1 MNQPRTTSA
10 LGLLAIAFF
19 GIHACCQYRAG
30 TASNLLW
37 ICHVA
42 DLCVGVGLVMRW
54 RSLVAAGVLMLSIGI
69 PMWIISLWD
78 GGDFYPTSAL
88 THLGGITIGLIGL
101 TQLGLPRR
109 SWLTGVG
116 VVAVLLILSRGVTPV
131 ELNVNIAFVSYF
143 KLPKYLSA
151 DEIYV
156 LLLLGF
162 WGSSMWIVEK
172 SLLLIPRF
180 GRLAGE
186 RA

>member
-1 MNQPRTTSA
+1 MKQQRITAA

-19 GIHACCQYRAG
+19 GIHAFCQCRAG

-37 ICHVA
+37 ICHIA

-101 TQLGLPRR
+101 AQLGLPRR

-116 VVAVLLILSRGVTPV
+116 IVAVLLVLSRGITPA
-131 ELNVNIAFVSYF
+131 ELNVNIAFVSF
-143 KLPKYLSA
+143 FHLPKALSE

-156 LLLLGF
+156 LLLLTF
-162 WGSSMWIVEK
+162 WGCSMWIVEK

-180 GRLAGE
+180 GKMS
-186 RA
+186 